1 MSRSTAPITK
11 ESPAGVMP
19 RSISIASAPTSPII
33 PKKRSLWPKP
43 RPRTALSISCILAR
57 PPLLKSVGGPAVLIA
72 GAFDEAGSP
81 TIKIRVSGDRGSR
94 DYAATIDTGF
104 TGFVALPLVEMVPL
118 GLSTDPGAASVMLG
132 DGTIIENLVAR
143 GSVILGSHLAVGNIL
158 LDETSADVLIG
169 MAFLRAF
176 AVTLIVTDKI
186 VALCDAA
193 ESVETVAELI

>member
-1 MSRSTAPITK
+1 M
-11 ESPAGVMP
+11 
-19 RSISIASAPTSPII
+19 
-33 PKKRSLWPKP
+33 
-43 RPRTALSISCILAR
+43 
-57 PPLLKSVGGPAVLIA
+57 LIA

-104 TGFVALPLVEMVPL
+104 TGFVALPLVEIVPL

-143 GSVILGSHLAVGNIL
+143 GSVILGSHLAVGTIL

-193 ESVETVAELI
+193 ESVETVAELIQSAR